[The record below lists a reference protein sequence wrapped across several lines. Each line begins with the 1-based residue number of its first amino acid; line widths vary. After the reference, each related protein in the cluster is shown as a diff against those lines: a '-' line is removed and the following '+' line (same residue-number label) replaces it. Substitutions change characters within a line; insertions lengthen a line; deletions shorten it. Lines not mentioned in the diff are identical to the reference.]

1 MPERI
6 IKRAR
11 NFTPN
16 LYFQIPMRTV
26 IKHNI
31 QRGDTLYCTLRRI
44 FDSEGNFLIEVNR
57 ELECQI
63 RQRDN
68 RFYVPPELIKE
79 LNLIGVEYYEFILKK
94 IKKSDGREVE
104 IYPNELVEKDVI
116 RVKEIPQ
123 QIVENNI

>member
-26 IKHNI
+26 VKYNV

-44 FDSEGNFLIEVNR
+44 FDSEGKLLMEVNR

-63 RQRDN
+63 KQRDN

-79 LNLIGVEYYEFILKK
+79 LNLIGVEYYEFILHR
-94 IKKSDGREVE
+94 IKKSGGGEVE
-104 IYPNELVEKDVI
+104 IYPNEIMEKEVI
-116 RVKEIPQ
+116 RVKEVP
-123 QIVENNI
+123 

>member
-6 IKRAR
+6 IKRGR

-26 IKHNI
+26 IKYNI
-31 QRGDTLYCTLRRI
+31 QRGDTIFCTLRRI
-44 FDSEGNFLIEVNR
+44 FDSEGNLLMEVNR
-57 ELECQI
+57 ELECQVK
-63 RQRDN
+63 QRDN
-68 RFYVPPELIKE
+68 RFYVQPELIRE

-94 IKKSDGREVE
+94 VKKSDGKEIE

-116 RVKEIPQ
+116 RVKEPPPH
-123 QIVENNI
+123 QI

>member
-26 IKHNI
+26 VKHNI
-31 QRGDTLYCTLRRI
+31 QKGDVLHCTLRRI
-44 FDSEGNFLIEVNR
+44 FDSEGDLLMEVNR
-57 ELECQI
+57 ELECQV

-68 RFYVPPELIKE
+68 RFYVQPELIKE
-79 LNLIGVEYYEFILKK
+79 LNLIGVEYYEFVLKK
-94 IKKSDGREVE
+94 VKKSDGGEVE
-104 IYPNELVEKDVI
+104 IYPNELVEREVI
-116 RVKEIPQ
+116 RVKETPQ
-123 QIVENNI
+123 QI

>member
-16 LYFQIPMRTV
+16 LYFHLPMRTT
-26 IKHNI
+26 IKYNI
-31 QRGDTLYCTLRRI
+31 QRGDVICCTLRRI
-44 FDSEGNFLIEVNR
+44 FDSDGNLLMEVNR
-57 ELECQI
+57 ELECPI

-68 RFYVPPELIKE
+68 RFYVQPKLIEE
-79 LNLIGVEYYEFILKK
+79 LNLVGVEYYEFILHKV
-94 IKKSDGREVE
+94 KKSDGKEIE
-104 IYPNELVEKDVI
+104 IYPKEIVEKEII

-123 QIVENNI
+123 Q

>member
-16 LYFQIPMRTV
+16 LYFQIPMMTV
-26 IKHNI
+26 VKHNI

-44 FDSEGNFLIEVNR
+44 FDSEGKLLMEVNR

-63 RQRDN
+63 KQRDN
-68 RFYVPPELIKE
+68 RFYVQPELIKE
-79 LNLIGVEYYEFILKK
+79 LNLVGVEYYEFVLKK

-104 IYPNELVEKDVI
+104 LYPNELVEKEVI
-116 RVKEIPQ
+116 RVKESPLQ
-123 QIVENNI
+123 TQ